1 MKECLNQNLSNSQN
15 HFNQSRVA
23 NNHPFYLLNQSIVMK
38 LTKNHRET
46 LISDLKIANQDLIIQ
61 SKIWDNR
68 NKKSEMSNESIEE
81 LNLGL
86 QSLNLI
92 LMILCGLEPSH

>member
-1 MKECLNQNLSNSQN
+1 
-15 HFNQSRVA
+15 
-23 NNHPFYLLNQSIVMK
+23 MK

-81 LNLGL
+81 FEAYLEIKLFLL
-86 QSLNLI
+86 QQRIQTIENALI
-92 LMILCGLEPSH
+92 QNEIDY